1 MKKEEVKEILKKCFG
16 KEKDDRYHE
25 TVPGK
30 QNKKNRMMIS
40 FY

>member
-1 MKKEEVKEILKKCFG
+1 MHRGRSERSSGETDG
-16 KEKDDRYHE
+16 REKDDRYHE

-30 QNKKNRMMIS
+30 QNEKNRMMIS